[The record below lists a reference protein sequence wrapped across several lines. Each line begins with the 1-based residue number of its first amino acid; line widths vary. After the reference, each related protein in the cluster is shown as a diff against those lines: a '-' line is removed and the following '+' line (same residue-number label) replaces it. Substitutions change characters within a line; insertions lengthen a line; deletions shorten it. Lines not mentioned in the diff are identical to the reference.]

1 MSYEFR
7 TTVLKV
13 LASIFLRERL
23 RGAQFNENSSDLS
36 DAPDVRAAR
45 PLGPFTPNVGGTR
58 RTSSPTKHR
67 SCALARSGS
76 TSPPCRDRVL
86 HVAAFG
92 YALLE
97 IVPSS
102 LSRGNPA
109 TRWFVGYAL
118 IASARHVLASS
129 ALIGAALFECGV
141 VAVSADS
148 ADPASATAM
157 SGPRVLINLKPDLK
171 TLMEPIPAPRI
182 ARLGKK

>member
-1 MSYEFR
+1 Q
-7 TTVLKV
+7 V
-13 LASIFLRERL
+13 
-23 RGAQFNENSSDLS
+23 NENSSDLS

-109 TRWFVGYAL
+109 TRRLRGVCLDWRAL
-118 IASARHVLASS
+118 RCSGLPY
-129 ALIGAALFECGV
+129 LD
-141 VAVSADS
+141 AVSVPFRPTTRIRQA
-148 ADPASATAM
+148 P
-157 SGPRVLINLKPDLK
+157 PR
-171 TLMEPIPAPRI
+171 
-182 ARLGKK
+182 